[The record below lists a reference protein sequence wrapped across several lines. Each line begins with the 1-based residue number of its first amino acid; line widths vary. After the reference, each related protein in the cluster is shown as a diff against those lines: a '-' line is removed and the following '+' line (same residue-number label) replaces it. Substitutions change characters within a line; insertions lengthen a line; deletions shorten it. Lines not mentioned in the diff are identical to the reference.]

1 MTKTKNLI
9 LLFFL
14 VLVGIGFWLVVIK
27 GKEFTSPTA
36 EDEDEIQLLKR
47 INSTATPLPATSTSE
62 NIPTVE
68 STPAVTSAAPLPTE
82 EDIIRTFFGLINE
95 KKIPEAISM
104 MSTSMVGDDSH
115 KQAWGVNF
123 NALKSVKVL
132 KVKPAMKENWTDNN
146 HEYEVTLDIKVSP
159 EAANAPIPYYG
170 WENGSNIRWVEI
182 VKENGLWKINSLATG
197 P

>member
-47 INSTATPLPATSTSE
+47 INSTATPLSATSTSE

>member
-1 MTKTKNLI
+1 
-9 LLFFL
+9 
-14 VLVGIGFWLVVIK
+14 
-27 GKEFTSPTA
+27 
-36 EDEDEIQLLKR
+36 
-47 INSTATPLPATSTSE
+47 
-62 NIPTVE
+62 
-68 STPAVTSAAPLPTE
+68 
-82 EDIIRTFFGLINE
+82 
-95 KKIPEAISM
+95 M